1 MIAVGTHMDQVSE
14 TESKRLEKLVKD
26 KYRGKVYPKLVGCIS
41 ISCVNTFNFKSNNID
56 QLRQFIYYV
65 SVHLHVSP
73 ADGVTCKSNAT
84 HVCHLIHYL
93 VEYKEDLDESSPH
106 ALLQQQIPKSFLTL
120 QEKVSELVK
129 DLQDKGK
136 PPVLQ
141 STEFKQHF
149 QQLFD
154 DEEELNEAVH
164 YLTLQG
170 SRKILSLINVFITLL
185 YI

>member
-1 MIAVGTHMDQVSE
+1 M
-14 TESKRLEKLVKD
+14 
-26 KYRGKVYPKLVGCIS
+26 
-41 ISCVNTFNFKSNNID
+41 
-56 QLRQFIYYV
+56 
-65 SVHLHVSP
+65 
-73 ADGVTCKSNAT
+73 
-84 HVCHLIHYL
+84 IHYL

-106 ALLQQQIPKSFLTL
+106 ALLQQQIPKCFLTL
-120 QEKVSELVK
+120 QEKVSEVVK

-141 STEFKQHF
+141 STEFKHHF

-170 SRKILSLINVFITLL
+170 NRENVVINNVFITLL
-185 YI
+185 YIGTLLHFDDYNLRSLYFLDPQWLAKLMAKLISPSAAENVKMVKGTHNSSVSRKTVFFSTRKNTNI

>member
-1 MIAVGTHMDQVSE
+1 M
-14 TESKRLEKLVKD
+14 
-26 KYRGKVYPKLVGCIS
+26 Y
-41 ISCVNTFNFKSNNID
+41 
-56 QLRQFIYYV
+56 
-65 SVHLHVSP
+65 
-73 ADGVTCKSNAT
+73 
-84 HVCHLIHYL
+84 HLIHYL

-141 STEFKQHF
+141 STEFKHHF
-149 QQLFD
+149 QKLFD

-170 SRKILSLINVFITLL
+170 NIIIIINVFINLL
-185 YI
+185 YIGTLLHFDDYNLRSLYFLDPQWLAKLMAKLISPSAAENVKMVQGTRNNSVSRNIVLFYTRKNTNI

>member
-1 MIAVGTHMDQVSE
+1 M
-14 TESKRLEKLVKD
+14 
-26 KYRGKVYPKLVGCIS
+26 
-41 ISCVNTFNFKSNNID
+41 
-56 QLRQFIYYV
+56 
-65 SVHLHVSP
+65 
-73 ADGVTCKSNAT
+73 
-84 HVCHLIHYL
+84 
-93 VEYKEDLDESSPH
+93 EYKKDLDESSPY

-149 QQLFD
+149 QKLFD

-170 SRKILSLINVFITLL
+170 SRESVIINVFITLFTR
-185 YI
+185 YFTSF